1 MRVPHLPFDLRPGN
15 ERRHGVDHDDVD
27 GARPDHHVGDLQ
39 PLFAV
44 VGLRHQQLVNVHAQG
59 TSICGIERVLGVD
72 EDGDAS
78 VLLGLRDD
86 VKTNRGL
93 ARSLRAEDLDDPTPR
108 DPPDPERHVE
118 RERPRRYHRDPLPS
132 GMLTQPHDRAL
143 AVLPLDLRQRH
154 PEHLVPIHTWN
165 LLDPARAVR
174 PFRHPAGPSS
184 ASSGRDSSA
193 WL

>member
-1 MRVPHLPFDLRPGN
+1 RPVALRPGDA
-15 ERRHGVDHDDVD
+15 RRHGVAHGDVE

-39 PLFAV
+39 PLFTV
-44 VGLRHQQLVNVHAQG
+44 VGLRHQQLVDVHAQG

-118 RERPRRYHRDPLPS
+118 ITQTPCPAGCSPSRMIAPLPYCRS
-132 GMLTQPHDRAL
+132 ICDSVTPSILSRSIPGTSWTQRAPSAPSVTRRAL
-143 AVLPLDLRQRH
+143 PALLPVGTLAPGSDINYT
-154 PEHLVPIHTWN
+154 PV
-165 LLDPARAVR
+165 V
-174 PFRHPAGPSS
+174 
-184 ASSGRDSSA
+184 
-193 WL
+193 